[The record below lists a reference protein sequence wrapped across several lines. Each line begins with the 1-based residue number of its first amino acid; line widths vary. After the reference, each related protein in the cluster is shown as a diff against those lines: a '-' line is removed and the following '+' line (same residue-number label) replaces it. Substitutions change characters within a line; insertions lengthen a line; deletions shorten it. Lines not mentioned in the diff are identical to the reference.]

1 MKKKVQKLLIHD
13 RNCLIINQFS
23 VILAFVILQM
33 LMLRG
38 WEAIMQVVVCC
49 SVTSEITTESVT
61 HTCTHARTHAP
72 TLRVVIYYPFHTLQ
86 SIL

>member
-1 MKKKVQKLLIHD
+1 MQKLLIHD

-38 WEAIMQVVVCC
+38 WEAIKQVVVCC
-49 SVTSEITTESVT
+49 SVTSEITTESVMHTCARAHT
-61 HTCTHARTHAP
+61 HTH
-72 TLRVVIYYPFHTLQ
+72 VVIYYPFHTLQ